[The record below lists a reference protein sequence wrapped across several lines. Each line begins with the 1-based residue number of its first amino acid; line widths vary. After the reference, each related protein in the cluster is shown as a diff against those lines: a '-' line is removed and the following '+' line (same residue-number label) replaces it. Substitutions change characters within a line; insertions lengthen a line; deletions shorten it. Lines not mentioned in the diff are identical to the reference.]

1 MARNDSL
8 DKVVEDAVWRAY
20 KRYTRQNLKKLVK
33 RLSREH
39 DIDRDVISNYL
50 QNRIKNS
57 QKWWNRLK
65 IGLATSVI
73 LGVLSAGSLFFYPKS
88 DNPKVTA
95 EDKPFYRKG
104 PGNKIYLEEKH
115 DLTGDKHVWFLL
127 QKELKRDFRG
137 NEKVEVPVFKGRH
150 YVKPITEEFS
160 LDKYIKIL
168 ERVQAEF
175 DYLGLDNNYDVKK
188 FQTLD
193 ELSAETDL
201 TGTLWL
207 AKDVGLEVDARI
219 KVTGNQG
226 VRNGS
231 VKFSVNYNG
240 RALGETK
247 LDKGKAHYDKKGTIF
262 IKTKT
267 KDRIDNHVSIY
278 AEPLHHQ
285 LIGSTERLVNHLLK
299 FEVDGNPQYPNFEDA
314 LSAVCVTDEAI
325 VHGLNHNWLEENLDR
340 LGLTQEDLQQEI
352 DQKEKQFTFKGVKV
366 IRRLA
371 SQMGRR
377 ELLQDYMKDPV
388 KYWNILKAEIPEY
401 KDILSDN

>member
-1 MARNDSL
+1 MTL
-8 DKVVEDAVWRAY
+8 DKVIERAIWKAY
-20 KRYTRQNLKKLVK
+20 RKGSQKKVKKLAK
-33 RLSREH
+33 RLSAKYGV
-39 DIDRDVISNYL
+39 DRTLVSDYL
-50 QNRIKNS
+50 QKRISSSKRF
-57 QKWWNRLK
+57 WRYLK
-65 IGLATSVI
+65 IGLATSTL
-73 LGVLSAGSLFFYPKS
+73 LGLLSAPLFFYNRPEK
-88 DNPKVTA
+88 PQVTS
-95 EDKPFYRKG
+95 EEKKDS
-104 PGNKIYLEEKH
+104 NSTIYLEEKH
-115 DLTGDKHVWFLL
+115 DLTGDKDVWFRL

-150 YVKPITEEFS
+150 YVKPVTEEFS
-160 LDKYIKIL
+160 LDKHIKIL

-175 DYLGLDNNYDVKK
+175 DYLGLDSNYDVKK
-188 FQTLD
+188 FQSLD

-207 AKDVGLEVDARI
+207 VKEVGLEVNARI
-219 KVTGNQG
+219 KATSNYG
-226 VRNGS
+226 VRNGL
-231 VKFSVNYNG
+231 VTFSVNYNG
-240 RALGETK
+240 RALGDTE

-299 FEVDGNPQYPNFEDA
+299 FEVGGNPQYPNFEDT
-314 LSAVCVTDEAI
+314 LSAACVTGEAI

-366 IRRLA
+366 IRKLA

-377 ELLQDYMKDPV
+377 ELLQDYIRDPV

-401 KDILSDN
+401 KDINP